1 MKKKCSAALKKR
13 SGDITTK
20 IFEQCVRDVLGMHKD
35 SIEDL
40 YIAIDLVRS
49 STLRGFFGAIEDE
62 EVKEMAEAK
71 IKVDDLYQERI
82 RELSTK
88 DLNDL
93 LKSHE
98 LEGGIRRT
106 GRTLETILNELARR
120 SLFDDSSESD
130 LNTNNGV
137 VDGLKSK
144 SGTSSKK
151 TTKKRSKT
159 SKNKQGK

>member
-1 MKKKCSAALKKR
+1 MGSNVEN
-13 SGDITTK
+13 I
-20 IFEQCVRDVLGMHKD
+20 
-35 SIEDL
+35 
-40 YIAIDLVRS
+40 
-49 STLRGFFGAIEDE
+49 GAIEDE

>member
-13 SGDITTK
+13 SGDITSK
-20 IFEQCVRDVLGMHKD
+20 IFEQCVRDVLGMKNE
-35 SIEDL
+35 SIDDL
-40 YIAIDLVRS
+40 RMAIDLVRS
-49 STLRGFFGAIEDE
+49 ATLRSFFGAIEDE
-62 EVKEMAEAK
+62 EVKEMVEAK
-71 IKVDDLYQERI
+71 TKVDDLYQERI

-98 LEGGIRRT
+98 LEGGIKRT
-106 GRTLETILNELARR
+106 GRTLETILSELARR

-137 VDGLKSK
+137 VDEPRKKSK
-144 SGTSSKK
+144 TSSKK
-151 TTKKRSKT
+151 AIRKRSKA
-159 SKNKQGK
+159 SKNK

>member
-13 SGDITTK
+13 SVQITNQ
-20 IFEQCVRDVLGMHKD
+20 IFEQCVRDVLGMHKE

-40 YIAIDLVRS
+40 ESAIDLIRYA
-49 STLRGFFGAIEDE
+49 TLRGFFGQIDDE

-71 IKVDDLYQERI
+71 AKVDDLYQEKI
-82 RELSTK
+82 KQLSTK
-88 DLNDL
+88 HLNDL

-106 GRTLETILNELARR
+106 GRTLETILSELARR
-120 SLFDDSSESD
+120 SLLEDSSESD
-130 LNTNNGV
+130 LNTNNGA

-144 SGTSSKK
+144 SNTGIKK
-151 TTKKRSKT
+151 AFKKRRKASKT
-159 SKNKQGK
+159 K